1 MDGFQN
7 TISKNN
13 GNASSHM
20 LCQALYCLYVLTHFV
35 LLTIFS
41 THLRH
46 EDVEEFDMLKMF
58 KHDQRDLKLSTYVV
72 KAGKHTWE
80 SKKP

>member
-1 MDGFQN
+1 MHNMDGFQN

-20 LCQALYCLYVLTHFV
+20 LCQALYCLCVLIHFV
-35 LLTIFS
+35 LITIFS

-46 EDVEEFDMLKMF
+46 DDVEEFDMF
-58 KHDQRDLKLSTYVV
+58 
-72 KAGKHTWE
+72 
-80 SKKP
+80 